1 MSEHDALP
9 AWAPASLV
17 EKYQRVRIDES
28 GGDSN
33 DWPTGLPHAQVE
45 AVLRR
50 LLTREDMRAAWA
62 TLERAPMNPR
72 LQRRHFEGPTIPDR
86 YWIEIAFALR
96 DFASLPKFTSKEK
109 REPLR
114 KIAAQA
120 RALIQAIED
129 NPYAIEVQR
138 QVPRNRASSQH
149 MKLRTEDFDD
159 WPSSRWT
166 SDFLT
171 EDAGEARTLSRAA
184 MSAPRWE
191 ALPINERFSFWTR
204 ALYSSEL
211 TDLLNHF
218 AGWIEQEAN
227 IPPEVKQP
235 GRGDQG
241 LIAFMMRRLSSLAIS
256 LHGTPLDETVG
267 IIVTAA
273 LDLPRPLGGDE
284 VRRDRKRTG
293 AKLTIVK

>member
-109 REPLR
+109 TRTASKDCSTSPRLNPSNR
-114 KIAAQA
+114 RQPVRDRGPTASAAKSRVKPA
-120 RALIQAIED
+120 HEA
-129 NPYAIEVQR
+129 P
-138 QVPRNRASSQH
+138 NR
-149 MKLRTEDFDD
+149 
-159 WPSSRWT
+159 
-166 SDFLT
+166 
-171 EDAGEARTLSRAA
+171 
-184 MSAPRWE
+184 
-191 ALPINERFSFWTR
+191 
-204 ALYSSEL
+204 
-211 TDLLNHF
+211 
-218 AGWIEQEAN
+218 
-227 IPPEVKQP
+227 
-235 GRGDQG
+235 G
-241 LIAFMMRRLSSLAIS
+241 LRRLAVFAM
-256 LHGTPLDETVG
+256 DE
-267 IIVTAA
+267 
-273 LDLPRPLGGDE
+273 
-284 VRRDRKRTG
+284 
-293 AKLTIVK
+293 